1 MVGSLLSSLLLGMLI
16 FLLTGAGEAL
26 YRESYPGKISLS
38 GWFTRRALRTRR
50 FLLSAVLGLALTAFF
65 FCYQQLFYLVAARL
79 GAWAPIE
86 VPYDDLLGTAFPWVF
101 VLLIGFMPAVTEEF
115 LFRMFPIPWLQKG
128 LRSRLL
134 AIVIPALIWGFA
146 HSNYPNQPFYIR
158 GLEVGLAGVLIGAIM
173 LRWNIFATLV
183 WHYTVDALYTGTL
196 LFRSGNPYYVISAAV
211 AGGVILFPLLYAI
224 VSYLRRGRFDA
235 PDGLRNAEAPTPAGT
250 EPAAL
255 PPGVPGEDRRA
266 GPDPRAALPAMGV
279 MGVTTTASVEGG
291 GDGGPYSGAYRQ
303 DDSGVSSAPWSW
315 RRRTVALAIGGA
327 ALLLLLL
334 PGERLET
341 ARDITIG
348 REAALTTAASFLR
361 EMGVSPESYRRAI
374 LPQGVRDQSEARYLR
389 RHGGLDALRARYD
402 GAAPPLRW
410 RARVFRPLEAGEF
423 SIEVDAVSGR
433 IVRFD
438 RTTAERDSLGSLSA
452 AEAESL
458 ARRFLAGRGYDL
470 TALERREASEEK
482 RPRRVDHV
490 FRFEASP
497 SDPRNVGEARH
508 RERIEVHGDRI
519 GGWRSELK
527 LPEEWVR
534 EQERRTVW
542 NVAAQILPFLAFGA
556 AIGLVLWHL
565 LAAHRARRVPWRAV
579 LLGAI
584 PLGLLGLAGGINA
597 WPGVAMRY
605 VTAVPWELFQVTAGV
620 GILLGLVVNYL
631 LFVLVLAAALAA
643 WPAASEW
650 VRPPRL
656 RRHLPDALLGGLVA
670 VAVLVGLRQIGPFL
684 ASRWPGAAP
693 PDLPGFP
700 IGAADAWPWLGMT
713 WSVVRGTVLLA
724 AMGAAFIAV
733 LRAERHRL
741 RALGLLG
748 LLVLAIAV
756 PDAHGAGEFLV
767 RLLVG
772 LVWGGAL
779 LALVRL
785 LPAGNLL
792 VWPVA
797 VYLVLAVSAIGEA
810 LAPPAA
816 GFRTA
821 AYVAALLLAI
831 PLGWLVRRAWRS
843 GRVRP

>member
-1 MVGSLLSSLLLGMLI
+1 MVGSVLSSLLLGMLI

-26 YRESYPGKISLS
+26 YREAYPGKISLS

-224 VSYLRRGRFDA
+224 VSYLRRGRFDE
-235 PDGLRNAEAPTPAGT
+235 PDGLENAEASTPAGT
-250 EPAAL
+250 EPATV
-255 PPGVPGEDRRA
+255 PPGIPGEDRRA
-266 GPDPRAALPAMGV
+266 GPDPRGAFPRAD
-279 MGVTTTASVEGG
+279 VTTAISVEGT
-291 GDGGPYSGAYRQ
+291 GDGDASAGAPRE
-303 DDSGVSSAPWSW
+303 DDSAGPAARWSW

-334 PGERLET
+334 LPGERLET
-341 ARDITIG
+341 ARGITVG
-348 REAALTTAASFLR
+348 RDDALATATSFLR

-374 LPQGVRDQSEARYLR
+374 LPQGVRDPNEARYLR
-389 RHGGLDALRARYD
+389 RHGGFDALRSRYD

-410 RARVFRPLEAGEF
+410 RARFFRPLEAGEF
-423 SIEVDAVSGR
+423 SVEVDAVSGR

-438 RTTAERDSLGSLSA
+438 RTTAERDSLASLSA
-452 AEAESL
+452 AAAESV
-458 ARRFLAGRGYDL
+458 ARHFLAVRGCDL
-470 TALERREASEEK
+470 GALELREASEEK

-490 FRFEASP
+490 FRFEASL
-497 SDPRNVGEARH
+497 SDPRNVGEAKH

-519 GGWRSELK
+519 GGWRTELK

-605 VTAVPWELFQVTAGV
+605 ITAVPWEVFQVTAAV

-643 WPAASEW
+643 WPTASEW
-650 VRPPRL
+650 MRTPRL
-656 RRHLPDALLGGLVA
+656 RRHLPDALLGAGAA
-670 VAVLVGLRQIGPFL
+670 VTVLAGLRRIGPFL
-684 ASRWPGAAP
+684 ASRWPTAASP
-693 PDLPGFP
+693 ELPAFP
-700 IGAADAWPWLGMT
+700 IGAADAWPWLGMV
-713 WSVVRGTVLLA
+713 WSVARGTVLLA
-724 AMGAAFIAV
+724 AAGAAFIAV
-733 LRAERHRL
+733 LRAERRRL

-767 RLLVG
+767 RLLLG
-772 LVWGGAL
+772 LAWGGAL
-779 LALVRL
+779 LAMVRF

-797 VYLVLAVSAIGEA
+797 VYLVLGVSAIGEA
-810 LAPPAA
+810 LVPPVA

-821 AYVAALLLAI
+821 AVAASLLLAI
-831 PLGWLVRRAWRS
+831 PLGWLVLKACRS